1 MRRFLGISTFRPSQ
15 PPARGATGVVATV
28 RLEKGPDMD
37 ARKVVVLVAVAVI
50 CGVLIEVDPENET
63 VG

>member
-1 MRRFLGISTFRPSQ
+1 MREICTSGS
-15 PPARGATGVVATV
+15 
-28 RLEKGPDMD
+28 
-37 ARKVVVLVAVAVI
+37 RKVVVLVAVAVI